1 MVRGFNPSKIF
12 IPKHQLECW
21 VLKNSNIHFLLP
33 RLGFPDSSV
42 GKESPVMQET
52 PVWFLGQEDSLV
64 AQLVKY
70 LPAMWETWVWSLGWE
85 DPLEKGKA
93 VTVLWPGE
101 FHRLY
106 RRTWATFTFTFHYQ
120 DWPGLLPFLCLKKKK
135 NWDNYRDVME
145 ETRQGF
151 LETWAQKMQSILEK
165 LQRGRSFPNIGW
177 GALTSVMF
185 RHWAHHVFIVPTQ
198 HSYVPSCCELKAS

>member
-1 MVRGFNPSKIF
+1 MPKLKSAWQWAWLAGRIVAPTSSYKCVHRHLHMVRGFNPSKIF

-42 GKESPVMQET
+42 GKESPAMQET

-135 NWDNYRDVME
+135 KL
-145 ETRQGF
+145 RQ
-151 LETWAQKMQSILEK
+151 L
-165 LQRGRSFPNIGW
+165 
-177 GALTSVMF
+177 
-185 RHWAHHVFIVPTQ
+185 
-198 HSYVPSCCELKAS
+198 